1 MCIRDRLGFDAIA
14 ADCSVFIGAGGS
26 MTRELAILGVPTISV
41 YQDSLLEVDSF
52 LLSKGLMLH
61 EPNITPEKVISYIES
76 LQNKPPALEL
86 MNKGKEAYNLLKSE
100 ILKFEK
106 K

>member
-1 MCIRDRLGFDAIA
+1 
-14 ADCSVFIGAGGS
+14 
-26 MTRELAILGVPTISV
+26 MTREMAILGIPTISV
-41 YQDSLLEVDSF
+41 YQDDLLDVDSF

-61 EPNITPEKVISYIES
+61 EPNITPEKVTSYIES
-76 LQNKPPALEL
+76 LQNAPPALEL
-86 MNKGKEAYNLLKSE
+86 MNKGKEAYNLFKNE